1 MSITSDLRNRPLG
14 SRSRKAENPAVSGM
28 SRRNILPLPIQSP
41 QLSAKERS
49 LLTLEKTS
57 FAITLSL
64 VASALGVYAWSVY
77 IPRLWSQEYQKLE
90 TLQRYERHLTAM
102 SESLKNQLAQQAER
116 PEMGLTNLHP
126 AQVIFLSP
134 TSVPSLSQP
143 QKNTVAENKPIIGKT
158 PLAY

>member
-1 MSITSDLRNRPLG
+1 
-14 SRSRKAENPAVSGM
+14 
-28 SRRNILPLPIQSP
+28 
-41 QLSAKERS
+41 
-49 LLTLEKTS
+49 
-57 FAITLSL
+57 
-64 VASALGVYAWSVY
+64 LGVYAWSVY

-143 QKNTVAENKPIIGKT
+143 QKNTVAENKLIIGKT